1 MVTINNMDKLIHSP
15 LLWMTLTL
23 VAYQAGFWLGTPASL
38 GASVGDSLNI
48 RQGGAGA
55 LTITGFIDGGTTKTT
70 SLLNETKTF
79 IADSSGTWI
88 CIGG

>member
-1 MVTINNMDKLIHSP
+1 MTTNGKVILKCTNAAAITVT
-15 LLWMTLTL
+15 
-23 VAYQAGFWLGTPASL
+23 LGTPASL

-88 CIGG
+88 YIGG